1 MSETN
6 HTNAGAEASLKPG
19 APKTGVHRQFEGW
32 SILELESVPIQM
44 PDGSYVYA
52 NVDNCPD
59 PRDPHLYYAEI
70 TREISTG
77 SDTRYEHVAGESF
90 DDFIEAL
97 LYLESVDLGEYN
109 LNEVEP

>member
-32 SILELESVPIQM
+32 SILELESFPIQM

-77 SDTRYEHVAGESF
+77 SGTRYEHLKGESF
-90 DDFIEAL
+90 NDLIEAL
-97 LYLESVDLGEYN
+97 LYLESVDINKYTK
-109 LNEVEP
+109 